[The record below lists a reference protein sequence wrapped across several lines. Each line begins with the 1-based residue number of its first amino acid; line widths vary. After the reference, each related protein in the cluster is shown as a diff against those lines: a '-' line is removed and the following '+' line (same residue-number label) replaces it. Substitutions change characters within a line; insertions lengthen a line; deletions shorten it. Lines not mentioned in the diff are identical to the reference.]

1 MKPDT
6 LHSYMLPTGRK
17 LVIRELT
24 ASQALE
30 IAAKA
35 GAAAHL
41 AGTGTADAIAS
52 AQIANLERRRK
63 ASIYQLG
70 ERAVSSTVSAEDL
83 LDDMS
88 SREMD
93 CLDAAIG
100 QWADASPAVLR
111 DFLASCDQETAEPQR
126 RPRPVSM

>member
-41 AGTGTADAIAS
+41 AGTGTADAIAA
-52 AQIANLERRRK
+52 AQI
-63 ASIYQLG
+63 G